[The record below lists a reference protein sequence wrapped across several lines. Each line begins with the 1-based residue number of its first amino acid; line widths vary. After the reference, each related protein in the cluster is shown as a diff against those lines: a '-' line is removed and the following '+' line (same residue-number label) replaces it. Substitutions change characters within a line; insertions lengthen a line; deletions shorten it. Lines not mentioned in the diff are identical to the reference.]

1 MKKTFEELLE
11 KEYYYINDGL
21 GKVVDIEDC
30 LDLMKL
36 IRQKTIEECS
46 NKTKADYDII
56 NTSER
61 AELFRENN
69 IECYVLKESILQLD
83 LNSIEI

>member
-21 GKVVDIEDC
+21 GKVVDVEDC

-36 IRQKTIEECS
+36 IRQKTIEECA
-46 NKTKADYDII
+46 NCAEADYNII

-61 AELFRENN
+61 AELFRKDV
-69 IECYVLKESILQLD
+69 IEVYVLKQSILQLD
-83 LNSIEI
+83 LNSVEI